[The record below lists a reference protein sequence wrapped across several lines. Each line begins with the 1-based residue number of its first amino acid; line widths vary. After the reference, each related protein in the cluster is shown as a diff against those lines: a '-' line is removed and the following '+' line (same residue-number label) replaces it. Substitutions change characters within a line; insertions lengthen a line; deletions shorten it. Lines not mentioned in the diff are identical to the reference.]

1 MSDRLKTICACDRF
15 YNRDSGFVY
24 ELNRALTAEECFGK
38 PSATNSAY
46 YRTDALEVQPWDRR
60 TLEEPGNPIRV
71 MRVRHADGEDSGI
84 LFAVPLEYL
93 SDEVPV
99 SYMLFIVSDGTL
111 DSQFSS
117 LEGATCVL
125 SYQDTPFYS
134 TNAEICE
141 QIYEGRGVPDD
152 LFGSQL
158 LSFESGGMRI
168 EWRISIG
175 FQMRRIIPT
184 IVLQSAVTFVVMAVS
199 LALLLYISRKTYQPI
214 QNLLSRLPPRP
225 ETEGMIDDFKYIN
238 FMLDDYDYD
247 RRGQGIIRS
256 SLLTTSSAAYDSRR
270 WGNPLYT
277 AYHRREKA
285 GPGRNLPFL
294 MLQEELP
301 LPSGAFCRLSRSE
314 QARGFLTPSSFS
326 VRSSGECSRGHCA
339 RRAAAQRLSGRF
351 LPRRTRAVR
360 DRAHRGTGSLPV
372 LSRA

>member
-1 MSDRLKTICACDRF
+1 MRTER
-15 YNRDSGFVY
+15 
-24 ELNRALTAEECFGK
+24 TAA
-38 PSATNSAY
+38 S
-46 YRTDALEVQPWDRR
+46 
-60 TLEEPGNPIRV
+60 
-71 MRVRHADGEDSGI
+71 
-84 LFAVPLEYL
+84 
-93 SDEVPV
+93 
-99 SYMLFIVSDGTL
+99 
-111 DSQFSS
+111 
-117 LEGATCVL
+117 
-125 SYQDTPFYS
+125 YS

-214 QNLLSRLPPRP
+214 QNLLSRMPPRP

-270 WGNPLYT
+270 WGEPPI
-277 AYHRREKA
+277 H
-285 GPGRNLPFL
+285 
-294 MLQEELP
+294 
-301 LPSGAFCRLSRSE
+301 
-314 QARGFLTPSSFS
+314 S
-326 VRSSGECSRGHCA
+326 VS
-339 RRAAAQRLSGRF
+339 
-351 LPRRTRAVR
+351 
-360 DRAHRGTGSLPV
+360 
-372 LSRA
+372 

>member
-1 MSDRLKTICACDRF
+1 MRF

-60 TLEEPGNPIRV
+60 TLEEPGNQIRL

-141 QIYEGRGVPDD
+141 QIYEGRG
-152 LFGSQL
+152 
-158 LSFESGGMRI
+158 
-168 EWRISIG
+168 
-175 FQMRRIIPT
+175 
-184 IVLQSAVTFVVMAVS
+184 
-199 LALLLYISRKTYQPI
+199 
-214 QNLLSRLPPRP
+214 
-225 ETEGMIDDFKYIN
+225 
-238 FMLDDYDYD
+238 
-247 RRGQGIIRS
+247 QGIIRS

-270 WGNPLYT
+270 WGEPPIHSRLLPAFTFRTGARVSYSFQFLS
-277 AYHRREKA
+277 AFERR
-285 GPGRNLPFL
+285 
-294 MLQEELP
+294 M
-301 LPSGAFCRLSRSE
+301 
-314 QARGFLTPSSFS
+314 
-326 VRSSGECSRGHCA
+326 
-339 RRAAAQRLSGRF
+339 
-351 LPRRTRAVR
+351 
-360 DRAHRGTGSLPV
+360 
-372 LSRA
+372 

>member
-1 MSDRLKTICACDRF
+1 
-15 YNRDSGFVY
+15 
-24 ELNRALTAEECFGK
+24 
-38 PSATNSAY
+38 
-46 YRTDALEVQPWDRR
+46 
-60 TLEEPGNPIRV
+60 

-214 QNLLSRLPPRP
+214 QNLLSWLPPRP

-277 AYHRREKA
+277 AYH
-285 GPGRNLPFL
+285 G
-294 MLQEELP
+294 
-301 LPSGAFCRLSRSE
+301 
-314 QARGFLTPSSFS
+314 
-326 VRSSGECSRGHCA
+326 
-339 RRAAAQRLSGRF
+339 
-351 LPRRTRAVR
+351 
-360 DRAHRGTGSLPV
+360 
-372 LSRA
+372 

>member
-1 MSDRLKTICACDRF
+1 MSDRLKTICACERF

-60 TLEEPGNPIRV
+60 TLEEPGNQIRV

-111 DSQFSS
+111 DSQFGS

-141 QIYEGRGVPDD
+141 QIYEGRG
-152 LFGSQL
+152 
-158 LSFESGGMRI
+158 
-168 EWRISIG
+168 
-175 FQMRRIIPT
+175 
-184 IVLQSAVTFVVMAVS
+184 
-199 LALLLYISRKTYQPI
+199 
-214 QNLLSRLPPRP
+214 
-225 ETEGMIDDFKYIN
+225 
-238 FMLDDYDYD
+238 
-247 RRGQGIIRS
+247 QGIIRS

-270 WGNPLYT
+270 WGEPPIHSRLLPAFTFRTGARVSYSFQFLS
-277 AYHRREKA
+277 AFERR
-285 GPGRNLPFL
+285 
-294 MLQEELP
+294 M
-301 LPSGAFCRLSRSE
+301 
-314 QARGFLTPSSFS
+314 
-326 VRSSGECSRGHCA
+326 
-339 RRAAAQRLSGRF
+339 
-351 LPRRTRAVR
+351 
-360 DRAHRGTGSLPV
+360 
-372 LSRA
+372 